1 MAIPSMADK
10 NPKVVPEEKITPKTV
25 EIQPYRF
32 LDQQPTGI
40 ESEQTTWTRIV
51 NMTKHQTQQSKDSID
66 QILQEIDNILE
77 TPSFADAEI
86 LNRYFSK

>member
-1 MAIPSMADK
+1 
-10 NPKVVPEEKITPKTV
+10 
-25 EIQPYRF
+25 
-32 LDQQPTGI
+32 
-40 ESEQTTWTRIV
+40 
-51 NMTKHQTQQSKDSID
+51 MTKHQTQQSKDSID